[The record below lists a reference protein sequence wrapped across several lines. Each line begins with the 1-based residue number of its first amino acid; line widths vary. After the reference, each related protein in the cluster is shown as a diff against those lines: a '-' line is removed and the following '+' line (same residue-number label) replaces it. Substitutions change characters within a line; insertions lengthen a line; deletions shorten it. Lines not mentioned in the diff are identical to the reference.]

1 MDNLWSQERC
11 SRKLLSERNDSEAT
25 LNMEVKANSEQWISL
40 HDTGSIPVSTFCKSV
55 FVFCTFVPEQQ
66 GQQFYYFPTAYRS
79 SALRMNKAHA
89 YKMLLDKCISKT
101 RFSNIFLFLP
111 RWNTGKVLS
120 LNPSAIMKV
129 EFFRMK
135 LISRTA
141 SKKNLSVNSC
151 TN

>member
-11 SRKLLSERNDSEAT
+11 SRNLLSERNYSEAT

-40 HDTGSIPVSTFCKSV
+40 HDTGSIPVSTLCKSV

-101 RFSNIFLFLP
+101 CFSNIFLFKMKHRKSP
-111 RWNTGKVLS
+111 IIKPFCNHEGGVLQDEAYFQNC
-120 LNPSAIMKV
+120 L
-129 EFFRMK
+129 
-135 LISRTA
+135 
-141 SKKNLSVNSC
+141 
-151 TN
+151 